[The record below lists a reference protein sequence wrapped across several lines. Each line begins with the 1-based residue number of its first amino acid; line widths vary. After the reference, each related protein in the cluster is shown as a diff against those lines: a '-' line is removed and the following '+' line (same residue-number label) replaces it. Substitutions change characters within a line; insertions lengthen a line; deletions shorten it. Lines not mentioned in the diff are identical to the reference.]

1 MSFTIP
7 IHKNATPRLE
17 ALAIAIL
24 IAIPVLSFLLN
35 IVSWMRYGI
44 DLPYMDDVRQY
55 FNNSAGRL
63 DLTYLFTPANDT
75 LYPIGLALDSLAFRF
90 LDGNSV
96 AYQTITLSIVLGG
109 LLIVQYDLLR
119 RCTRSP
125 LLCAACFSLTIFMLQ
140 PGSYWGLQNMAYHQA
155 IPLLCI
161 LIAVDLVIARA
172 KYAAPGL
179 LLLGTISG
187 LTYTSGAFAF
197 LGLALALLALHFF
210 RRENQL
216 LIYGLAALIPGV
228 LTSLAQG
235 WVIVFFQRGTHRP
248 DSPMAYP
255 WELDFWEYM
264 LGKVGRAAFLP
275 EQFPHFS
282 FLLAIA
288 ISILLV
294 GGFVY
299 SALSQR
305 INHSRTNLCYALIFS
320 SIFVYLLL
328 ICAGRTNMR
337 PDTISAPIDV
347 FLSGFARFHFFWI
360 TILFPWILAIS
371 LSRFPRIAAG
381 LSLIGVGFL
390 VSCSGITN
398 YNADYQSSMNT
409 RLENLEC
416 LRNGLI
422 TGDAFQCDNLH
433 PVIDMRQVF
442 FTSSA
447 AGASFTR
454 LITIHPIPIGTP
466 GAIFSSNHDPYELQ
480 NFGEKAGIIDVTTSL
495 DPMIWIRTGK
505 PEVMSKCHLLEVNAV
520 ITTTVPEIAQ
530 LFYAPVGSGISEQN
544 SDHKRLVA
552 GSNTISFQVKSSVGF
567 SDSLRLDPVS
577 GGQHISVGPIEVRCR
592 Y

>member
-1 MSFTIP
+1 
-7 IHKNATPRLE
+7 
-17 ALAIAIL
+17 
-24 IAIPVLSFLLN
+24 
-35 IVSWMRYGI
+35 
-44 DLPYMDDVRQY
+44 
-55 FNNSAGRL
+55 
-63 DLTYLFTPANDT
+63 
-75 LYPIGLALDSLAFRF
+75 
-90 LDGNSV
+90 
-96 AYQTITLSIVLGG
+96 
-109 LLIVQYDLLR
+109 
-119 RCTRSP
+119 
-125 LLCAACFSLTIFMLQ
+125 
-140 PGSYWGLQNMAYHQA
+140 MAYFQA

-172 KYAAPGL
+172 KYAALGL
-179 LLLGTISG
+179 ILLGTISG
-187 LTYTSGAFAF
+187 LTYISGAFSY

-216 LIYGLAALIPGV
+216 LIYGFAALLPGA

-255 WELDFWEYM
+255 WELDFWEFM

-275 EQFPHFS
+275 EHFPHFS
-282 FLLAIA
+282 FWLAIT
-288 ISILLV
+288 ISILLA

-305 INHSRTNLCYALIFS
+305 INHSRTNLCYVLIFS
-320 SIFVYLLL
+320 SVFVYLLL

-337 PDTISAPIDV
+337 PEAISAPIEV
-347 FLSGFARFHFFWI
+347 FISGFARFHFFWI
-360 TILFPWILAIS
+360 TILFPWVAAIS

-381 LSLIGVGFL
+381 LSLIGVGAL
-390 VSCSGITN
+390 VSCSSIAN
-398 YNADYQSSMNT
+398 YNADYQPSMNT

-416 LRNGLI
+416 LRNGLM
-422 TGDAFQCDNLH
+422 TGDAFHCESLH
-433 PVIDMRQVF
+433 PGFDMRQMF
-442 FTSSA
+442 FTSRA

-454 LITIHPIPIGTP
+454 LITIQPVPIGTP
-466 GAIFSSNHDPYELQ
+466 GTIFSSSRDPYEVQ
-480 NFGEKAGIIDVTTSL
+480 NFGEKAGIIDVTTAL

-505 PEVMSKCHLLEVNAV
+505 PEVMSTCHLLEVNAV

-530 LFYAPVGSGISEQN
+530 LFYAPIGSGISEQD
-544 SDHKRLVA
+544 SVHKRLVA
-552 GSNTISFQVKSSVGF
+552 GNNTVSFQVTSSVGF